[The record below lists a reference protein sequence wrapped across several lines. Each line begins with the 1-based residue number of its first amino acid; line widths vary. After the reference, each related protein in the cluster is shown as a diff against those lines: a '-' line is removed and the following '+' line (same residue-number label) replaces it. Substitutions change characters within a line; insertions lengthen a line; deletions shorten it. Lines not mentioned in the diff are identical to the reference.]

1 MTQPSIDKLIL
12 NSPYDEPQHYWS
24 YDAGEDDYIKEE
36 GRRPAGYVVA
46 DPRVSGPNNPG
57 VFKKIELANRIRHCV
72 AKWRAAEYPGISGTT
87 KRLLEYWQTTERRQH
102 RLFFC
107 QLEAIETLIW
117 LVEAPDAKETRQNI
131 PGDGGAFTRWCSKMA
146 TGSGKTVVMA
156 MLLAWQLLNKAYAP
170 WDPRF
175 TKYALIV
182 APGLTVKNRL
192 AVLNPDAKDNY
203 YAEFGLVP
211 QEMLPRL
218 RQGKVQVLNWHKL
231 AWETAEK
238 LKRKRS
244 VDKRGVKSDAA
255 YARDVLRDMASAR
268 NFLVINDEAHHAWRV
283 NLASPQRGR
292 RAVDRES
299 VQEATI
305 WVGGLDRL
313 HRERGILYCFDMSA
327 TPFAPSGHRSDEEA
341 LFKWIVSDFGLNDA
355 IESGLVKTP
364 LVPVRDDSRRRDG
377 GLRSRLF
384 HIYYDPEVKDDLSSQ
399 KGEGLEKKPL
409 PKLVREAYNLLGTDW
424 QKTRNAW
431 RKEAKRR
438 KERERIP
445 VMISVANNV
454 MTAARIRHAFAQ
466 EEILVPE
473 LCQADGLLHI
483 DSKVLKEAEQAEG
496 DLIHQAQHKAGQQRE
511 RVERAEDL
519 RTKVNTVGKRG
530 EPGEF
535 IRNIIAVGMLSEGWD
550 AHTVTHI
557 IGLRAFTSQLLCEQV
572 VGRGLRRAS
581 YEVNE
586 KDGLLAPEYVNVF
599 GVPFSFL
606 PQEGRV
612 NGTRRTAPK
621 MPIEVDE
628 EKEAYEIRWPNIL
641 RLNETYY
648 DTLRLKGKDIP
659 ELTLDPKDTITHA
672 ELKPIMDGRPATA
685 PIGLKDVDLK
695 GIADEYRLQTYLF
708 RVVMNLYDEICD
720 PKWRGIKTDLLA
732 QIVGLA
738 EEFIYS
744 DKIQVRGDLFT
755 EDWKKRVLIL
765 LSLDRVVRHIKD
777 HIDKESIQDYAPE
790 YDAEQPI
797 RSTAD
802 MSTWWT
808 RRPCERGQKSHISHT
823 VYDSEWE
830 ACEAFL
836 LDKHDFV
843 RSYAKNDHLGFYI
856 MYEYRNAV
864 RKYLPDY
871 LVKLQDGSHLV
882 LEVKGQIDEEAK
894 VKRAALQKWVRAVN
908 AEGQHGTWREAM
920 AGPEQKVEDI
930 LGQYK
935 KDAGKNKLKGAD
947 KNQP

>member
-12 NSPYDEPQHYWS
+12 NSPYDEPKHYWS
-24 YDAGEDDYIKEE
+24 YKTGEDEHVKEE
-36 GRRPAGYVVA
+36 GRRPAGYVVT
-46 DPRVSGPNNPG
+46 DPRVGDPHDLG
-57 VFKKIELANRIRHCV
+57 TFQEIALANAIRPRV
-72 AKWRAAEYPGISGTT
+72 AKWRKDDYPGISSITR
-87 KRLLEYWQTTERRQH
+87 KLLAHWQKTERREH

-117 LVEAPDAKETRQNI
+117 LVEAPVKEKEGIEI

-156 MLLAWQLLNKAYAP
+156 MLLAWQLLNKAYTP

-192 AVLNPDAKDNY
+192 AVLVPDASDNY
-203 YAEFGLVP
+203 YAEFDLVP
-211 QEMLPRL
+211 EEMMPRL

-238 LKRKRS
+238 LKKKRS
-244 VDKRGVKSDAA
+244 VDKRGVKSDEA
-255 YARDVLRDMASAR
+255 YARDVLRDMVDAR

-292 RAVDRES
+292 GVDRES

-327 TPFAPSGHRSDEEA
+327 TPFAPSGHKSNKEA

-364 LVPVRDDSRRRDG
+364 RVVVRDDSRRRDPQF
-377 GLRSRLF
+377 RSHLYRLY
-384 HIYYDPEVKDDLSSQ
+384 HADGVHEDLSHQEQEFES
-399 KGEGLEKKPL
+399 EPL
-409 PKLVREAYNLLGTDW
+409 PELVMNAYQLLADDW

-431 RKEAKRR
+431 QKEVRKRR
-438 KERERIP
+438 GPERIP

-454 MTAARIRHAFAQ
+454 TTAARIKHAFVQ
-466 EEILVPE
+466 DTILVPE

-496 DLIHQAQHKAGQQRE
+496 DLIHQAQHRASQPKEQAG
-511 RVERAEDL
+511 RAEDL

-557 IGLRAFTSQLLCEQV
+557 MGLRAFTSQLLCEQV

-586 KDGLLAPEYVNVF
+586 DGLLSPEYVNVF

-606 PQEGRV
+606 PQEGD
-612 NGTRRTAPK
+612 GKPPRRTVPK
-621 MPIEVDE
+621 KPIKVDE
-628 EKEAYEIRWPNIL
+628 EKAEYAISWPNIL
-641 RLNETYY
+641 RLNATYY
-648 DTLRLKGKDIP
+648 DTLRFKGDVS
-659 ELTLDPKDTITHA
+659 ELILDPGDTITHA
-672 ELKPIMDGRPATA
+672 ELKPIMEGRPAAA

-695 GIADEYRLQTYLF
+695 GIAKKYRLQTYLF
-708 RVVMNLYDEICD
+708 RVVGDLYGEICD
-720 PKWRGIKTDLLA
+720 PKWCGIKTNLLA

-755 EDWKKRVLIL
+755 LAWKKRVLIL

-777 HIDKESIQDYAPE
+777 HIDKDSIQDYAPE
-790 YDAEQPI
+790 YDKEKPI
-797 RSTAD
+797 RSTAN
-802 MSTWWT
+802 MPTWWT
-808 RRPCERGQKSHISHT
+808 SKPCERGQKSHISHT
-823 VYDSEWE
+823 VYDSKWE

-843 RSYAKNDHLGFYI
+843 RSYAKTDHLGFYVT
-856 MYEYRNAV
+856 YEYRNAV
-864 RKYLPDY
+864 RRYLPDY
-871 LVKLQDGSHLV
+871 LVKLGDNSHLV

-894 VKRAALQKWVRAVN
+894 VKRAALQKWVCAVN
-908 AEGQHGTWREAM
+908 AEGRFGVWREAM
-920 AGPEQKVEDI
+920 VDSEQKVEDI
-930 LGQYK
+930 LGRYAK
-935 KDAGKNKLKGAD
+935 GAGKN
-947 KNQP
+947 QP